1 MPKHLPKSI
10 PPVPQQPTVVKYVQP
25 SRIGIQSHTLT
36 RHCIGYIR
44 RGTKYIYYGDVRHAV
59 GAGEVFY
66 LSAGTH
72 YTEDVPTGSRN
83 FEQVV
88 FYYTSEQLARIL
100 NNLSLTY
107 QLAITNDHSCPECE
121 KQSHVVAPGWP
132 ALKNFFSTIN
142 AGLRDNLFADDD
154 TAVHLKLTELVYL
167 ILSQGECCLKS
178 KILSNMDLTKENF
191 EQIVHN
197 SIFTDIS
204 IEELAAKC
212 NRSLT
217 SFKKEFRKHFFEPP
231 HKWFI
236 RQRLMH
242 SRLLLI
248 STNKSISEI
257 GLACNFPNT
266 SHFIKLFKKEYG
278 MTPAAYRNRHQQN
291 IAEDDA
297 GPRDI
302 PAERDGEPDAEIRA
316 QAHDKKTFPADV

>member
-36 RHCIGYIR
+36 RHCIGYVR

-132 ALKNFFSTIN
+132 ALKNVFSTIN

-154 TAVHLKLTELVYL
+154 TAVHLKL
-167 ILSQGECCLKS
+167 
-178 KILSNMDLTKENF
+178 
-191 EQIVHN
+191 H
-197 SIFTDIS
+197 
-204 IEELAAKC
+204 A
-212 NRSLT
+212 R
-217 SFKKEFRKHFFEPP
+217 P
-231 HKWFI
+231 
-236 RQRLMH
+236 
-242 SRLLLI
+242 
-248 STNKSISEI
+248 ISEI
-257 GLACNFPNT
+257 DLLVEISSRRECISRWRMNHLCGGSKKCLRNSFLNEVRLRLHLAA
-266 SHFIKLFKKEYG
+266 SSSI
-278 MTPAAYRNRHQQN
+278 
-291 IAEDDA
+291 
-297 GPRDI
+297 
-302 PAERDGEPDAEIRA
+302 EISVKMLLCTICSKFSLVRSMLLRILLLR
-316 QAHDKKTFPADV
+316 QHSPCDRIR

>member
-1 MPKHLPKSI
+1 M
-10 PPVPQQPTVVKYVQP
+10 
-25 SRIGIQSHTLT
+25 
-36 RHCIGYIR
+36 
-44 RGTKYIYYGDVRHAV
+44 
-59 GAGEVFY
+59 
-66 LSAGTH
+66 
-72 YTEDVPTGSRN
+72 
-83 FEQVV
+83 
-88 FYYTSEQLARIL
+88 
-100 NNLSLTY
+100 
-107 QLAITNDHSCPECE
+107 
-121 KQSHVVAPGWP
+121 APGWP

-257 GLACNFPNT
+257 GLACNFPST

-278 MTPAAYRNRHQQN
+278 MTPAAYRNRHQQS
-291 IAEDDA
+291 IAEDGT

-302 PAERDGEPDAEIRA
+302 PAERDGEPDAEVRA
-316 QAHDKKTFPADV
+316 QAHDKKNLPGRRITPGGMLCRAG

>member
-36 RHCIGYIR
+36 RHCIGYVR

-242 SRLLLI
+242 SRLL
-248 STNKSISEI
+248 
-257 GLACNFPNT
+257 
-266 SHFIKLFKKEYG
+266 
-278 MTPAAYRNRHQQN
+278 
-291 IAEDDA
+291 D
-297 GPRDI
+297 
-302 PAERDGEPDAEIRA
+302 
-316 QAHDKKTFPADV
+316 